1 MHTKTELLEL
11 LRAGGIRLSKRLG
24 QHYLIDPRICRRLV
38 SLCEIAPED
47 TVVEIGAGMGALT
60 DLLAERAKRVV
71 AVEVD
76 RAISEHLT
84 RRLAHLSTVEVLC
97 QDILEFPWA
106 RYPGSKVVGAIPYHI
121 TSPILV
127 SLCEGVAPAC
137 NATSSAARTV
147 PPRSVAAPACCDT
160 SSAAWRVPP
169 RSPAVAAAWLGIQ
182 HEVAQRLCAAP
193 GSKAYGRLT
202 VLVQYR
208 FTVSRLARIARSA
221 FFPQPE
227 VDSAWV
233 QLVAHP
239 SPPVTVDDE
248 ALLFDVVRA
257 AFSQRRKTLANCLLQ
272 LRAPRLTRSQALMLI
287 QEAGLAAG
295 VRGETLSLEAF
306 ARVTNHL
313 RYRLL
318 R

>member
-1 MHTKTELLEL
+1 MHTKSELLEL
-11 LRAGGIRLSKRLG
+11 LRAHGIRLSKRLG
-24 QHYLIDPRICRRLV
+24 QHYLVDPNVCRKLV
-38 SLCEIAPED
+38 NLCELSSED
-47 TVVEIGAGMGALT
+47 TVVEIGAGLGALT
-60 DLLAERAKRVV
+60 DLLAARAKQVV

-76 RAISEHLT
+76 RAVSEHLA
-84 RRLAHLSTVEVLC
+84 RRLAHLPAVEVLC

-106 RYPGSKVVGAIPYHI
+106 RYRGGKVVGAIPYHI

-127 SLCEGVAPAC
+127 SLCEQAKEIPM
-137 NATSSAARTV
+137 
-147 PPRSVAAPACCDT
+147 
-160 SSAAWRVPP
+160 
-169 RSPAVAAAWLGIQ
+169 AWLGIQ
-182 HEVAQRLCAAP
+182 HEVARRLCAAP

-208 FTVSRLARIARSA
+208 FAVSRLAKIARGA

-233 QLVAHP
+233 RLAAHP
-239 SPPVTVDDE
+239 SPPVAVDDE

-257 AFSQRRKTLANCLLQ
+257 AFSQRRKTLANCLTR
-272 LRAPRLTRSQALMLI
+272 LRAPRLTRAQALALI

-295 VRGETLSLEAF
+295 VRGETLALEAF

-313 RYRLL
+313 RHRLL

>member
-1 MHTKTELLEL
+1 MHTKSELLEL
-11 LRAGGIRLSKRLG
+11 LRAHGIRLTKRLG
-24 QHYLIDPRICRRLV
+24 QHYLIDPRTCQRLV

-47 TVVEIGAGMGALT
+47 TIVEIGAGLGALT

-76 RAISEHLT
+76 RAVSENLR
-84 RRLAHLSTVEVLC
+84 RRLSHLANVQTLC
-97 QDILEFPWA
+97 QDILEFPWPWY
-106 RYPGSKVVGAIPYHI
+106 RGSKVVGAIPYQI
-121 TSPILV
+121 TSPLLV
-127 SLCEGVAPAC
+127 RLCEQAPEL
-137 NATSSAARTV
+137 
-147 PPRSVAAPACCDT
+147 PM
-160 SSAAWRVPP
+160 
-169 RSPAVAAAWLGIQ
+169 AWLGIQ

-208 FTVSRLARIARSA
+208 FTVSRLARIPRNA

-233 QLVAHP
+233 RLVAHP

-257 AFSQRRKTLANCLLQ
+257 AFSQRRKTLANCLIQ
-272 LRAPRLTRSQALMLI
+272 LRAPRLTRAQALSLI

-295 VRGETLSLEAF
+295 VRGETLPLEAF

-313 RYRLL
+313 RHKLL

>member
-11 LRAGGIRLSKRLG
+11 LRAHGIRLTKRLG
-24 QHYLIDPRICRRLV
+24 QHYLIDSRICQRLV
-38 SLCEIAPED
+38 SLCEITPED
-47 TVVEIGAGMGALT
+47 TVVEIGAGLGALT

-76 RAISEHLT
+76 RAVSESLR
-84 RRLAHLSTVEVLC
+84 RRLAPLSTVEVLC

-106 RYPGSKVVGAIPYHI
+106 LYRGSKVVGAIPYHI

-127 SLCEGVAPAC
+127 SLCEQ
-137 NATSSAARTV
+137 ATEI
-147 PPRSVAAPACCDT
+147 PM
-160 SSAAWRVPP
+160 
-169 RSPAVAAAWLGIQ
+169 AWLGIQ

-208 FTVSRLARIARSA
+208 FAVSRLARIPRSA
-221 FFPQPE
+221 FFPQPA

-233 QLVAHP
+233 RLVAHP

-248 ALLFDVVRA
+248 VLLFDVVRA
-257 AFSQRRKTLANCLLQ
+257 AFSQRRKTLANCLIQ
-272 LRAPRLTRSQALMLI
+272 LRAPRLTRSQALRLI

-313 RYRLL
+313 RHKPRHQLSL
-318 R
+318 RHDGAWEERFGK

>member
-1 MHTKTELLEL
+1 MHTKIELLEL
-11 LRAGGIRLSKRLG
+11 LRAQGIRLSKRLG
-24 QHYLIDPRICRRLV
+24 QHYLVDPNMCRKLV
-38 SLCEIAPED
+38 GLCEIAPDD
-47 TVVEIGAGMGALT
+47 TVVEIGAGLGALT
-60 DLLAERAKRVV
+60 DLLAARAKQVV

-76 RAISEHLT
+76 RAISERLR

-106 RYPGSKVVGAIPYHI
+106 QYRGSKVIGTIPYHI

-127 SLCEGVAPAC
+127 SLCEQ
-137 NATSSAARTV
+137 ATEI
-147 PPRSVAAPACCDT
+147 PM
-160 SSAAWRVPP
+160 
-169 RSPAVAAAWLGIQ
+169 AWLGIQ

-208 FTVSRLARIARSA
+208 FMASRLARIPRSA

-233 QLVAHP
+233 RLVAHP
-239 SPPVTVDDE
+239 SPPVAVDDA

-257 AFSQRRKTLANCLLQ
+257 AFSQRRKTLANCLTQ
-272 LRAPRLTRSQALMLI
+272 LRAQRLTRAQALRLI

-295 VRGETLSLEAF
+295 VRGETLPLEAF

-313 RYRLL
+313 RHKPL

>member
-1 MHTKTELLEL
+1 MHTKAELLTL
-11 LRAGGIRLSKRLG
+11 LRADGIRLTKRLG
-24 QHYLIDPRICRRLV
+24 QHYLIDSRICQRLV

-47 TVVEIGAGMGALT
+47 TIVEIGAGLGALT
-60 DLLAERAKRVV
+60 DLLAARAKRVV

-76 RAISEHLT
+76 RAVSENLK
-84 RRLAHLSTVEVLC
+84 RRLAPLSTVEVLC
-97 QDILEFPWA
+97 QDILEFPWPLY
-106 RYPGSKVVGAIPYHI
+106 RGSKVVGAIPYHI

-127 SLCEGVAPAC
+127 SLCEQA
-137 NATSSAARTV
+137 SLV
-147 PPRSVAAPACCDT
+147 PRDSL
-160 SSAAWRVPP
+160 W
-169 RSPAVAAAWLGIQ
+169 SPAVTVAWLGIQ

-193 GSKAYGRLT
+193 GSRAYGRLT

-233 QLVAHP
+233 RLVAHP
-239 SPPVTVDDE
+239 SPPVTVEDE

-257 AFSQRRKTLANCLLQ
+257 AFSQRRKTLANCLIQ
-272 LRAPRLTRSQALMLI
+272 LRAPRLTRTQALSLI

-295 VRGETLSLEAF
+295 VRGETLPLEAF

-313 RYRLL
+313 RHRLL